1 MMSTALTPWDWP
13 RYWGV
18 TEAER
23 VAPQHTTRHATE
35 PYQVVARAIDVEADP
50 ATVFRW
56 LCQIQVAPYSYDL
69 VDNLGRRSPQT
80 LTPGAERLVVGQSV
94 MIGRIVEVE
103 HGHFFTLV
111 SSRSA
116 DRLFGGPIVLTY
128 AVEPPQSAGA
138 RARIVVH
145 MAVTARS
152 RPARLRRALVV
163 WGDLVMM
170 RRQLLNLK
178 RLAERDAR
186 EVAVGAVAMAGPE
199 SWRADRWRPLRA
211 SSTSSRRPAS
221 SSG

>member
-1 MMSTALTPWDWP
+1 MLRALSISDWP

-18 TEAER
+18 TESELE
-23 VAPQHTTRHATE
+23 APQRTTRHATE
-35 PYQVVARAIDVEADP
+35 PYEVVARAVDVDADP

-56 LCQIQVAPYSYDL
+56 LCQIQVAPYSYDI

-80 LTPGAERLVVGQSV
+80 LTPGAERLVEGQWV

-111 SSRSA
+111 TSRSA

-138 RARIVVH
+138 RARILVH

-186 EVAVGAVAMAGPE
+186 QVSLGAIATAGLEP
-199 SWRADRWRPLRA
+199 
-211 SSTSSRRPAS
+211 
-221 SSG
+221 